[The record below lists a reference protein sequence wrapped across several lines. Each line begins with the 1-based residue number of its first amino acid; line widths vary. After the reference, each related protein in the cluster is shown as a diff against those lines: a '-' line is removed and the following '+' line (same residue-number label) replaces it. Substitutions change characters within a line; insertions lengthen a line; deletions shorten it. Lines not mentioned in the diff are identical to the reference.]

1 MIQKMLITDVIT
13 ILKDREPFLKKVRD
27 LKRKLGS
34 GSSEF
39 KKQMKDWEKEMPQ
52 AVYLEEDCSLLAG
65 SGFKR
70 GRQITLEE
78 AKRLKD
84 IGFQILWI
92 SDQTTTEAQKK
103 KDFVY
108 TMKNEIDSLLTK
120 SMVILDEI
128 NGKKPGS
135 SIKYLERN
143 DLLKQTIEAIQLDG
157 AKYLAKNIFGESVRI
172 VKNLKVLILQYYKKA
187 PDKVNL
193 SDNICLGNAYKLKNK
208 KNKDEAVKEKEE
220 RSNFIQR
227 FMSDIGL
234 AFMTT
239 LSRIQ
244 KERLKRNPNDRPET
258 NRRPDPNLRHGYD
271 EENLIEGALGAFF
284 AEYGYLHFAIDNL
297 ILRFTQPYYS
307 DEGEINGSGLAKLS
321 DKNQLVFNKH
331 CNVSYHL
338 FNSMKENG
346 FVGLIAR
353 DILQYHH
360 RGLNNSGYPKRKL
373 VDERVSQTDVDGN
386 LQVLNEKVFDTR
398 IHEMARLVVII
409 SFFIEYSNQ
418 TPFHI
423 PFQRDGLVRHML
435 LNSVWPPNR
444 TNNPDTEGIY
454 EIATQIPQNKRFD
467 GYLVDRFLKSIN
479 IFKIGEK
486 IPVYNFNNTKKKV
499 YDAVVTGQN
508 EMPHRPVVKILDG
521 DKESEL
527 DLSANENAHLYIGEY
542 IPSLRFQDVI
552 DEFHLDKVEG
562 GVLMADQAVEED
574 GMMSRGEEETA
585 KLMDDIWD
593 DDSQVLDM
601 PVEGGEAIDID
612 ALLADLPPGVA
623 EAQGVKDNVEA
634 PEEIET
640 PEEIEAPE
648 EMDMTLEEDLIDDED
663 ETSDSLTELEDAVES
678 SLEEVNFTNP
688 QDELDVPIVEEVDD
702 PVEEDFTPEPQMEEE
717 VTFKPPVVTE
727 TPSGSTIGENELME
741 LFADDPFDEDESKD
755 SLDIEKEREVS
766 LDNEPIDEAIL
777 DESESV
783 SDFSEDKTLDEDMA
797 ETFDE
802 MDFPEPDET
811 ITLDENVEEEM
822 VDTAD
827 DHDLLIDDDRDG
839 VLSDG
844 AMDFAEEK
852 LDRTSSRPSKDSL
865 YAIDLKRDKEMLPYG
880 LGQLVSA
887 TSSEKKFRITYLS
900 QCVEEA
906 PNHYTYQYSLLSTK
920 DQHVITV
927 YDPDKISQ
935 LPFGALKF
943 FVSSQIDTGQ
953 LERKMSKPH
962 PKGSYHLLYYIED
975 LDPRKDHATQSSTR
989 RGIPKYIVQ
998 IMDEGANGP
1007 IVQFV
1012 RYIRIQDDH
1021 AEYVKDKNCGNNFN
1035 LSDMPFFRIDRELS
1049 ANEVIRYFNLHV
1061 A

>member
-27 LKRKLGS
+27 LKRKHGS
-34 GSSEF
+34 SSSEF
-39 KKQMKDWEKEMPQ
+39 KKQMKKWEKEMPQ

-84 IGFQILWI
+84 LGFQLLWI
-92 SDQTTTEAQKK
+92 SDQTTTESQKK
-103 KDFVY
+103 KDFGYVY
-108 TMKNEIDSLLTK
+108 KNEVDSLLTK
-120 SMVILDEI
+120 YMVILDETY
-128 NGKKPGS
+128 GKKPGS
-135 SIKYLERN
+135 NIKYLEKN

-157 AKYLAKNIFGESVRI
+157 AKYLARSIFGESARI
-172 VKNLKVLILQYYKKA
+172 VKNLKVLILQYYKKV

-193 SDNICLGNAYKLKNK
+193 SDNICLGNAYKLKSK
-208 KNKDEAVKEKEE
+208 KNKDEEAKEKGGAQTEE

-239 LSRIQ
+239 ISRIQ
-244 KERLKRNPNDRPET
+244 QERLKRNPNDRPQT

-284 AEYGYLHFAIDNL
+284 AEYGYLHFAIDNI

-338 FNSMKENG
+338 FNSMKDNG

-386 LQVLNEKVFDTR
+386 VQVLNEKVFDTK
-398 IHEMARLVVII
+398 IHEMTRLVAII

-486 IPVYNFNNTKKKV
+486 VPIYNFNNTKKEL
-499 YDAVVTGQN
+499 YDAVVTEYN

-521 DKESEL
+521 DKESEI
-527 DLSANENAHLYIGEY
+527 DLSSNDNSHLYIGEY

-562 GVLMADQAVEED
+562 GMLMADQTAD
-574 GMMSRGEEETA
+574 DDLGLMSRDEEETA

-593 DDSQVLDM
+593 DNPQLPGL
-601 PVEGGEAIDID
+601 PVESGETIDID
-612 ALLADLPPGVA
+612 ALLADLPPGI
-623 EAQGVKDNVEA
+623 AQTQSVKDDVE
-634 PEEIET
+634 T
-640 PEEIEAPE
+640 PE
-648 EMDMTLEEDLIDDED
+648 EMDMAPEEDLMED
-663 ETSDSLTELEDAVES
+663 ETSDSLIDLEDAVES
-678 SLEEVNFTNP
+678 SLEEVNFTSP
-688 QDELDVPIVEEVDD
+688 QDGLDIPIVEELDD
-702 PVEEDFTPEPQMEEE
+702 SVEEDLAPEPQMEEE
-717 VTFKPPVVTE
+717 VTFKPPADVEV
-727 TPSGSTIGENELME
+727 PSGGTIGKDELMD
-741 LFADDPFDEDESKD
+741 LFDDDPFDESENED
-755 SLDIEKEREVS
+755 SLDIEEKAAEAFI
-766 LDNEPIDEAIL
+766 DNELVDEAPMG
-777 DESESV
+777 ESETMP
-783 SDFSEDKTLDEDMA
+783 DFGEDKTLDGDMTD
-797 ETFDE
+797 TFNE
-802 MDFPEPDET
+802 MDFPEPAET
-811 ITLDENVEEEM
+811 ITLDEDVEEEM

-827 DHDLLIDDDRDG
+827 DHDFILDDHRDEA
-839 VLSDG
+839 LSDEL
-844 AMDFAEEK
+844 MNFDEEK

-865 YAIDLKRDKEMLPYG
+865 YTIDLKLDKEMLPYG

-906 PNHYTYQYSLLSTK
+906 LSHYTYQYSLLSTK

-927 YDPDKISQ
+927 YDPDKTSQ

-943 FVSSQIDTGQ
+943 FVSRQIDTGQ
-953 LERKMSKPH
+953 LERKMSKPY

-975 LDPRKDHATQSSTR
+975 LDPRKGHKTQSVDSSR

-998 IMDEGANGP
+998 IMDEDPNGP

-1012 RYIRIQDDH
+1012 RYIRIQDEN